1 MPVRR
6 RFHIPVIILALALL
20 SVSLWRQQKV
30 ADLPSRAARCVRVI
44 DGDTIL
50 LERGERVR
58 LIGVDT
64 PEIAH
69 PHRPEKEIGEKFGK
83 EASAFTKRL
92 AEGKPVRLEFGRE
105 REDAYG
111 RTLAYVY
118 LEDGTLLN
126 AELIRQG
133 FGAAY
138 TRYPFRF
145 EEDFI
150 LLEREARQNGR
161 GMWAR

>member
-1 MPVRR
+1 MRVRH
-6 RFHIPVIILALALL
+6 RFHIPAIVLALALL
-20 SVSLWRQQKV
+20 SVSLWRQQR
-30 ADLPSRAARCVRVI
+30 ADDLPSRSARCVRVI

-50 LERGERVR
+50 LEGGERVR

-64 PEIAH
+64 PEVAN
-69 PHRPEKEIGEKFGK
+69 PYRSEEEFGK
-83 EASAFTKRL
+83 EASAFTERL
-92 AEGKPVRLEFGRE
+92 AEGNPVRLEFGRE

-133 FGAAY
+133 LGTAY

-145 EEDFI
+145 EKEFI
-150 LLEREARQNGR
+150 RLEQEARQNGR

>member
-6 RFHIPVIILALALL
+6 RFHIPAIILALALL
-20 SVSLWRQQKV
+20 SVSLWRQQRV
-30 ADLPSRAARCVRVI
+30 ADLPSRSARCVRVI

-69 PHRPEKEIGEKFGK
+69 PQGPEEKFGK
-83 EASAFTKRL
+83 EASAFTERL

-133 FGAAY
+133 LGTAY

-145 EEDFI
+145 EEEFI
-150 LLEREARQNGR
+150 RLEQEARQNGR

>member
-1 MPVRR
+1 MSARH
-6 RFHIPVIILALALL
+6 RFHIPAIILALALL
-20 SVSLWRQQKV
+20 SVSLCRQRK
-30 ADLPSRAARCVRVI
+30 ADDLPSRAARCVRVI

-69 PHRPEKEIGEKFGK
+69 PHGPEEKFGK
-83 EASAFTKRL
+83 EASAFTEQL

-118 LEDGTLLN
+118 LEDGTMLN

-133 FGAAY
+133 FGTAY

-145 EEDFI
+145 AEEFI
-150 LLEREARQNGR
+150 RLEQEARQNGR

>member
-1 MPVRR
+1 MRIRR
-6 RFHIPVIILALALL
+6 RFHIPAIVLALALL
-20 SVSLWRQQKV
+20 SVSWWRQRS
-30 ADLPSRAARCVRVI
+30 ADDFPSRAAQCVRVI

-50 LERGERVR
+50 LTGGERVR

-64 PEIAH
+64 PEIAN
-69 PHRPEKEIGEKFGK
+69 PHRPEKKFGEEFAK
-83 EASAFTKRL
+83 EASAFTERL

-105 REDAYG
+105 REDVYG

-126 AELIRQG
+126 AALIRQG
-133 FGAAY
+133 FGTAY

-145 EEDFI
+145 EEEFI
-150 LLEREARQNGR
+150 RLEKEARQNGR